1 MKFDSNDLY
10 ASLMHELKNHLGLLA
25 LTIDGIPLQNDPAH
39 DAVVD
44 DARLLCQR
52 VVERLQQALL
62 IYKAANGQI
71 NPAIDAYSPEDLVR
85 ELRDTA
91 VALARGRLEVHCA
104 IAPETPAIAFF
115 DRTLIEM
122 ALVNAIHNALAY
134 ARASIWVEAGV
145 EAGRLSLTVRDDS
158 EGFPEHILSGF
169 ASDAPISAGGTGLG
183 LRFARMIAETHVNLG
198 RAGELRLA
206 NQNGAVFR
214 LLLP

>member
-25 LTIDGIPLQNDPAH
+25 MTIDGIPLQNDAAH
-39 DAVVD
+39 DGIVD

-71 NPAIDAYSPEDLVR
+71 HPAIDAYSPEDLVR

-91 VALARGRLEVHCA
+91 VSLARGRLQVHCG
-104 IAPETPAIAFF
+104 IAAETPAIEFF

-122 ALVNAIHNALAY
+122 ALINAIHNALAY
-134 ARASIWVEAGV
+134 ARSAIWIEAAV
-145 EAGRLSLTVRDDS
+145 EAGRLTFSVRDDS
-158 EGFPEHILSGF
+158 DGFPEHILSGF
-169 ASDAPISAGGTGLG
+169 AGNTPSPSGGTGLG
-183 LRFARMIAETHVNLG
+183 LQFARMIAETHTNQG
-198 RAGELRLA
+198 RVGELRLA
-206 NQNGAVFR
+206 NQNGAVFC

>member
-25 LTIDGIPLQNDPAH
+25 MTIDSIPLQNDPAH
-39 DAVVD
+39 DGVVD

-71 NPAIDAYSPEDLVR
+71 KPSIDAYSPEDLVR

-91 VALARGRLEVHCA
+91 VSLARGRLEVHCG

-122 ALVNAIHNALAY
+122 ALINAIHNALAY
-134 ARASIWVEAGV
+134 ARTAIWIEAGI
-145 EAGRLSLTVRDDS
+145 EAGRLTLTVRDDS
-158 EGFPEHILSGF
+158 EGFPEPILSGYT
-169 ASDAPISAGGTGLG
+169 SDAPNRSGGTGLG
-183 LRFARMIAETHVNLG
+183 LHFARMIAETHVNQG
-198 RAGELRLA
+198 RGGELRLA
-206 NQNGAVFR
+206 NQNGAVFCV
-214 LLLP
+214 LLP

>member
-1 MKFDSNDLY
+1 MKFDSNDLH

-25 LTIDGIPLQNDPAH
+25 ITIDGIPLQNDAAH
-39 DAVVD
+39 DGVVD

-85 ELRDTA
+85 EMRDTA
-91 VALARGRLEVHCA
+91 VALARGRLEVHCG
-104 IAPETPAIAFF
+104 IAPETPAIGFF

-122 ALVNAIHNALAY
+122 ALINALHNALAY
-134 ARASIWVEAGV
+134 ARTAIWIEAGV
-145 EAGRLSLTVRDDS
+145 EAGRLTFTVRDDS
-158 EGFPEHILSGF
+158 DGFPEHILSGF
-169 ASDAPISAGGTGLG
+169 ASGTPSRGGGTGLG
-183 LRFARMIAETHVNLG
+183 LQFARMIAETHVNLG
-198 RAGELRLA
+198 RGGELQLV